1 MKGKGS
7 RMHIVNLDE
16 DNIEM
21 YVDFLTP
28 DVAENIGRTFY
39 KGLVVEKEGE
49 LIAGMVWN
57 VRNMMNDADNESHI
71 SFLKINDEEAGN
83 LLFEEYKDLA
93 REDDVVKTTFSL
105 PAKSTTSE
113 QQALANAGFSVKF
126 MEGDLIKARL
136 SEIGELAFIKKVRV
150 SDDIHSLKTMTQRGF
165 NSAIRSFVAKGL
177 YGLCEDLPYLPRTY
191 FENDVS
197 CYAEV
202 NGQVNG
208 IFLFHKNPSEG
219 LMIVVMAAIGSDFG
233 KILPQMMKFSVL
245 TALEEYSD
253 ETEIWI
259 DRHNYASLALSEKLF
274 PRGFGIPV
282 YIGSR
287 QES

>member
-1 MKGKGS
+1 
-7 RMHIVNLDE
+7 MHIVNLDE

-21 YVDFLTP
+21 YVDYLSQ
-28 DVAENIGRTFY
+28 DIAENIGRTFY
-39 KGLVVEKEGE
+39 KGIVVETDGNP
-49 LIAGMVWN
+49 IAGMVWD
-57 VRNMMNDADNESHI
+57 VRNMMREADNESHI
-71 SFLKINDEEAGN
+71 SFLKIDEEAAGE
-83 LLFEEYKDLA
+83 LLFEEYQTQV

-105 PAKSTTSE
+105 PARSTTRE
-113 QQALANAGFSVKF
+113 QQALKNAGFSVNF

-136 SEIGELAFIKKVRV
+136 SEIKELAFIKKVKV

-165 NSAIRSFVAKGL
+165 NTAIRSFVAKGL
-177 YGLCEDLPYLPRTY
+177 FGICEDLPYLPRTY

-197 CYAEV
+197 CYSEAD
-202 NGQVNG
+202 GQVNG
-208 IFLFHKNPSEG
+208 IFLFHKNASDG
-219 LMIVVMAAIGSDFG
+219 LMIVVLAAIGSDFG

-245 TALEEYSD
+245 NASEIYSD